1 MSEAQVLRVRRP
13 RLVDDLPP
21 RLWFD
26 GDVVAT
32 HLGNAAGL
40 LFPLGERFFVRS
52 VRKFAGRVTD
62 PGLAARIRGF
72 AGQEA
77 LHAREHERFFL
88 ALTGHG
94 LDPAPFLRVYERLA
108 YRGIEA
114 VTPDVV
120 SLATTVA
127 LEHFTA
133 VLAEEI
139 FRADLLSRA
148 HPWAAALLAWHAAEE
163 LEHRAVAF
171 DVLQKV
177 DPRYR
182 TRVLGMVIAT
192 AGLAAFWG
200 AATAYLLYQDHRE
213 GRPVRAHDLATLRKN
228 PRSIGRD
235 VFLRG
240 LREYFER
247 DFHPLK
253 RDCMDLARRYL
264 VDAGLEAA

>member
-1 MSEAQVLRVRRP
+1 MVS
-13 RLVDDLPP
+13 
-21 RLWFD
+21 
-26 GDVVAT
+26 T

-52 VRKFAGRVTD
+52 VRKFAGQVTD

-148 HPWAAALLAWHAAEE
+148 HPWAAALLRWHAAEE
-163 LEHRAVAF
+163 IEHRAVAF
-171 DVLQKV
+171 DVLRAV

-182 TRVLGMVIAT
+182 VRM
-192 AGLAAFWG
+192 AGL
-200 AATAYLLYQDHRE
+200 
-213 GRPVRAHDLATLRKN
+213 VSATLCLAGFWALGFGVLVVQDPDAR
-228 PRSIGRD
+228 PFG
-235 VFLRG
+235 VARG
-240 LREYFER
+240 LWRVNREHRLVARVFVAGIRDYVRR
-247 DFHPLK
+247 DFHPDQ
-253 RDCMDLARRYL
+253 RPEPAAALAWRAAF
-264 VDAGLEAA
+264 DAGAA